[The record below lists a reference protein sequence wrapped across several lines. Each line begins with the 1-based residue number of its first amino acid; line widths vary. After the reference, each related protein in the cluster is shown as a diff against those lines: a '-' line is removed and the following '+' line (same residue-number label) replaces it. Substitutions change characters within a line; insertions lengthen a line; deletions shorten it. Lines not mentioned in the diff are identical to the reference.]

1 MKDTGFSPYIGATKT
16 APEVLLGLFRGPTA
30 RSAEQEDNIMAKIDH
45 LGIAVKSIAQARH
58 LYETLGFSVL
68 EEAEG
73 EEGVRSAMIPMGDSR
88 LRLLEPLDNETELA
102 KFLSK
107 HGEGLH
113 HVALHVDDI
122 SGTFEEMK
130 QAGIRLLSEE
140 IEIGAGGRLHFL
152 VDPSAANG
160 VLLEICQDPIAA
172 V

>member
-1 MKDTGFSPYIGATKT
+1 
-16 APEVLLGLFRGPTA
+16 
-30 RSAEQEDNIMAKIDH
+30 MAKIDH

-102 KFLSK
+102 KFLSQ

>member
-1 MKDTGFSPYIGATKT
+1 M
-16 APEVLLGLFRGPTA
+16 A
-30 RSAEQEDNIMAKIDH
+30 RIDH
-45 LGIAVKSIAQARH
+45 LGIAVTSIAEARR
-58 LYETLGFSVL
+58 LYEALGLTVL
-68 EEAEG
+68 EDPEED
-73 EEGVRSAMIPMGDSR
+73 EGVRSVIIPLGESR
-88 LRLLEPLDNETELA
+88 LRLLEPLDKTTPMG
-102 KFLSK
+102 KFLEQ

-122 SGTFEEMK
+122 SGAFEEMK
-130 QAGIRLLSEE
+130 EAGIRLLSEE